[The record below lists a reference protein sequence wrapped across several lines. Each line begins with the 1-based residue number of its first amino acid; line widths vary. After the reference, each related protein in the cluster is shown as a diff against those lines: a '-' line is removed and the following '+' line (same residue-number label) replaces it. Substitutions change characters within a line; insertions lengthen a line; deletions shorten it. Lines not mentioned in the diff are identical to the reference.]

1 MVFIPSTDCKEASL
15 GSDLNHPII
24 FDGKPMVYSFTVPK
38 KEERKLLVQKNL

>member
-38 KEERKLLVQKNL
+38 KEEEEASFSK